1 MSLPNATVDAQ
12 EAAIRSLL
20 ERVQHFQYCIA
31 SLFESL
37 ERINQNM
44 EILAEANPS
53 LHLVRLTQFPPEGM
67 SRSEPRV
74 RTVGKSYKTCFDD
87 NAD

>member
-1 MSLPNATVDAQ
+1 MSLPNTDTEAQ
-12 EAAIRSLL
+12 EAAIRGLL

-31 SLFESL
+31 SIFESL

-53 LHLVRLTQFPPEGM
+53 LHLVRLTQYPPEGM
-67 SRSEPRV
+67 TRSEPRV

-87 NAD
+87 GAD